1 MEVEQRWDRMGVLV
15 VRAFVEPGP
24 GRRLLVRLVEVSL
37 PDTECVIGTV
47 DSASAASLL
56 VKAWL
61 DSLKD
66 DGVAGSNP
74 TRPTCNGGRCSN
86 MMPA

>member
-1 MEVEQRWDRMGVLV
+1 MGVVLV
-15 VRAFVEPGP
+15 VRAFIEPGP

-37 PDTECVIGTV
+37 PNTECVIGTV

-66 DGVAGSNP
+66 DGVAGSTRRGPPATVGGDP
-74 TRPTCNGGRCSN
+74 T
-86 MMPA
+86 